1 MSPFQLDSRY
11 RFEFPSKQGNIST
24 YDLWQIPF
32 STTKPNKACLDNV
45 YANLM
50 EEKSKQQTHSLTQ
63 RSVANTNFVDERI
76 AIVQFIFETRQEEN
90 KAEAAKKE
98 NAELKALLVSKA
110 REKKVEQLLE
120 GTPEELLA
128 RANSL

>member
-1 MSPFQLDSRY
+1 MTPFQLDSRY
-11 RFEFPSKQGNIST
+11 SFEYPSAQGFLST
-24 YDLWQIPF
+24 KDLWEIPF
-32 STTKPNKACLDNV
+32 STIKSNRACLDNV
-45 YANLM
+45 YVNLM
-50 EEKSKQQTHSLTQ
+50 EEKSKQTSHSLTQ
-63 RSVANTNFVDERI
+63 RANTNTNFVDERI
-76 AIVQFIFETRQEEN
+76 AIVQFIFETRQAEN
-90 KAEAAKKE
+90 KAEVAKKE